1 MYTSFGSFRTGQLAA
16 KHFAKKIRATVS
28 LVHVSG
34 FGWQVHLETGEEIE
48 ELRKPFALPVP
59 TSRESIATDEYHAA
73 REEHEHVNAA
83 YYEEQRVLNE
93 GTQEEYI
100 RYLYG
105 P

>member
-16 KHFAKKIRATVS
+16 KHFAKRLRTIVS
-28 LVHVSG
+28 LVHVPG
-34 FGWQVHLETGEEIE
+34 IGWQVHLETGEEID
-48 ELRKPFALPVP
+48 ELRKPFALPISP
-59 TSRESIATDEYHAA
+59 SPESIAMDEYYAA
-73 REEHEHVNAA
+73 REEHEHVNSD
-83 YYEEQRVLNE
+83 YYKEQRILNE